1 MRHSLLHG
9 ERISHAEGEE
19 DMTLSQ
25 LVDWVGKVGR
35 AALLTA
41 LGNRAARDGDISLS
55 LLYPSTFLHQQ
66 IGLKSHFVFKSPV
79 GREPV
84 FDDIPKVDIN
94 LIVHEEISPTKTI
107 A

>member
-9 ERISHAEGEE
+9 ERSLRIEGEE
-19 DMTLSQ
+19 GLTLSQ

-41 LGNRAARDGDISLS
+41 LGNRAAQEGDIRLRLFYSN
-55 LLYPSTFLHQQ
+55 TFLHQRLE
-66 IGLKSHFVFKSPV
+66 LKSRFSFTSPA

-84 FDDIPKVDIN
+84 FEDIPKVDIN
-94 LIVHEEISPTKTI
+94 LIVRDQAER
-107 A
+107 

>member
-9 ERISHAEGEE
+9 EKISRVEGEE
-19 DMTLSQ
+19 GLTLSQ

-41 LGNRAARDGDISLS
+41 LGNRAAQEGDIHLG
-55 LLYPSTFLHQQ
+55 LLYPNTFLHQRLE
-66 IGLKSHFVFKSPV
+66 LKSHFSFKSPA

-94 LIVHEEISPTKTI
+94 LIVHER
-107 A
+107 